1 MVNHDACTTPGGAG
15 KYRGGLG
22 ILREYRPIG
31 HNTTF
36 SGQGERFVNRPWG
49 LFGGKSGGTGL
60 FSTVSDSGEETRLAN
75 KPSALRVGPENV
87 IRVVTAGAGGFGDP
101 LERSDTDLIEDKN
114 SGKFSEDFLTKEYP
128 QWENLSN
135 LKK

>member
-1 MVNHDACTTPGGAG
+1 MIERYEFTENSGGAG

-31 HNTTF
+31 HSTTF
-36 SGQGERFVNRPWG
+36 SGQGERFVNQPWG
-49 LFGGKSGGTGL
+49 LFGGKSGGTGS
-60 FSTVSDSGEETRLAN
+60 FSTVSDNGAVSRLAN

-101 LERSDTDLIEDKN
+101 LERSVADLVEDRN
-114 SGKFSEDFLTKEYP
+114 SGKFTEEFLSKEYP
-128 QWENLSN
+128 QWKGLSD
-135 LKK
+135 